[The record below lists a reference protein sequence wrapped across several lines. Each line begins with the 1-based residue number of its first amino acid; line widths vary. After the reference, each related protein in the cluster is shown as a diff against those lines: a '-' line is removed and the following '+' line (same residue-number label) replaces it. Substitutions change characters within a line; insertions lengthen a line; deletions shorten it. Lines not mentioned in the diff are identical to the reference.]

1 MKSNLFVT
9 EDETIKSRLSLSQW
23 WNLSPVGLAIY
34 ISVSLLYNI
43 MAFVTV
49 VIKIQAFFG
58 VIK

>member
-1 MKSNLFVT
+1 MKSNPFVT
-9 EDETIKSRLSLSQW
+9 EDETSKSRLSLSKW
-23 WNLSPVGLAIY
+23 WNLTPIGLAIY

-43 MAFVTV
+43 MAFVTL